1 MYKFIKIAKTLV
13 RKKAIMINYKMV
25 LNKLASDQKKLS
37 HEETL
42 AYIDEYQATKKQ
54 SIKEQIVIDNM
65 RLVLS
70 MTKRFYQRT
79 ENIEDL
85 FQVGIIGLIKA
96 IENFNTSYN
105 LRFSTYAV
113 PLILGEMK
121 RYLRDNSQIKIS
133 RTIRDTAYKI
143 LQIKDRYIQNKQ
155 REPTIPELS
164 EELQM
169 EQATIIEALQS
180 TSVITSLQE
189 EISND
194 DGHALTILD
203 QVSDEKE
210 KRKDLHIFIDL
221 QDALKK
227 LSERE
232 KKVIDDR
239 YFYGRSQMEIASDL
253 FMSQAQISR
262 IEKQALQNLHKYL
275 E

>member
-194 DGHALTILD
+194 DGHALTMLD

>member
-180 TSVITSLQE
+180 TSVIASLQE

>member
-42 AYIDEYQATKKQ
+42 AYIDEYQATKNQ

-194 DGHALTILD
+194 DGHALTMLD